1 MTRQALLASLLLAGA
16 AALSGCAAAFANQD
30 LAPNGLPKPEENL
43 RRMLVGGNAAG
54 AFKKVTGKDPVVP
67 DDDLLRLL
75 FAGALGH
82 YAGHYDQ
89 SSQLLDVA
97 AAVAEDRVTRSI
109 SREALSFISN
119 DRVLP
124 YTPSR
129 TERLMLHYYAALD
142 YLDMGQP
149 DEAAVE
155 ARRIAALLD
164 RWDGDA
170 SPDATPGAHRFFRYF
185 TGVLF
190 QTAGEANDA
199 AVAFR
204 HAPGFADTL
213 DMPAPDS
220 GDVLVL
226 VERGFVAHRVE
237 QSVMIALPG
246 HELDMLSDGPFPRQL
261 AAAGIVATYVLA
273 IANTVGY
280 RTYYHDDSYLHPVRF
295 DPWGADC
302 RRAGIRCSEG
312 DDENPYL
319 LRVAWPV
326 YRSER
331 RREEPVSIQLP
342 DGNIVPVSRALDVT
356 GSELRDFSRER
367 ASILSRTV
375 ARAATKLALTK
386 TVEKKVGDK
395 NETAGR
401 ILGILT
407 NVGTLVTERADTRT
421 WNVLPGEIEFARVRL
436 PAGRN
441 TLTLDVNG
449 TLSPLGTVDVPAGGT
464 VLVSSRVWR

>member
-1 MTRQALLASLLLAGA
+1 MTRQALLATLLLAGA
-16 AALSGCAAAFANQD
+16 ASLSGCAAAFANRD
-30 LAPNGLPKPEENL
+30 LAPNGLPKPEEGL
-43 RRMLVGGNAAG
+43 RRMLIGGNAAG
-54 AFKKVTGKDPVVP
+54 AFKKVTGKDAVVP

-82 YAGHYDQ
+82 YAGRYDQ

-97 AAVAEDRVTRSI
+97 AAVADDRVTRSI
-109 SREALSFISN
+109 SREALSFLSN

-142 YLDMGQP
+142 YLDMGEP
-149 DEAAVE
+149 GEAAVE

-170 SPDATPGAHRFFRYF
+170 APDDTPPMHRFFRYF
-185 TGVLF
+185 SGVLF
-190 QTAGEANDA
+190 QAAGESNDA

-204 HAPGFADTL
+204 HAPGYADTL
-213 DMPAPDS
+213 SVPGADS

-226 VERGFVAHRVE
+226 IERGFVAHRVE

-246 HELDMLSDGPFPRQL
+246 RQL
-261 AAAGIVATYVLA
+261 DRLTGGSLPEQLAEAGLVATYVLA
-273 IANTVGY
+273 IADASGY
-280 RTYYHDDSYLHPVRF
+280 RTYYRDNGYLHPVHF

-302 RRAGIRCSEG
+302 RRAGVRCARD

-326 YRSER
+326 YRSDR
-331 RREEPVSIQLP
+331 PPQDPVSIQLP
-342 DGNIVPVSRALDVT
+342 DGNSVPVQRAMDVT
-356 GSELRDFSRER
+356 AGELRDFSRER
-367 ASILSRTV
+367 GSLLARTV
-375 ARAATKLALTK
+375 VRAATKLALTK

-395 NETAGR
+395 NEVAGR

-421 WNVLPGEIEFARVRL
+421 WNVLPGSIEFVKVRL

-441 TLTLDVNG
+441 TLVVQVDG
-449 TLSPLGTVDVPAGGT
+449 ALSPMGTVEVPAGGSVVT
-464 VLVSSRVWR
+464 SYRLWR